1 MRLEWPTGLFALL
14 LVPVAALAF
23 AALERRRAR
32 YAVHFTNLEVLASC
46 APDGTRWRTRL
57 PALCVLL
64 AITCS
69 TAALAR
75 PAVEMSATSERASIV
90 LAVDTSGSM
99 AADDVKPT
107 RLSAAQGA
115 IGRFLGRLPH
125 KYRVGLVTFSSRPS
139 VAAPLS
145 WDRDDV
151 TQMLDL
157 ARPGQGT
164 AIGDAIARSAG
175 LLAPLSAREGS
186 ATFED
191 ASQPLS
197 AILLLSD
204 GAQTSGRLAPL
215 QGAALAR
222 ANGIPVYTVALGTPD
237 GTITEG
243 VITLKVP
250 PDATTLRQIADTTG
264 GAFFAPTDEASL
276 DSVYEHL
283 ASSLGRKR
291 VWRELGSVLA
301 GVAALFALAAGALS
315 LVWNERLP

>member
-1 MRLEWPTGLFALL
+1 MRLEWPLGLCALA
-14 LVPVAALAF
+14 LVPLAALACV
-23 AALERRRAR
+23 ALERRRAR

-46 APDGTRWRTRL
+46 APGSARRRSRL

-75 PAVEMSATSERASIV
+75 PALEMSATSERASIV

-99 AADDVKPT
+99 AADDVKPS

-115 IGRFLGRLPH
+115 IARFLARLPGR
-125 KYRVGLVTFSSRPS
+125 YRVGLVTFSSRPW

-145 WDRDDV
+145 WDREQV

-157 ARPGQGT
+157 ARPAQGT
-164 AIGDAIARSAG
+164 AIGDAIGRSVD
-175 LLAPLSAREGS
+175 LLAPLSSRSGFAPAGAGE
-186 ATFED
+186 
-191 ASQPLS
+191 PLS
-197 AILLLSD
+197 AIVLLSD
-204 GAQTSGRLAPL
+204 GAQTRGRLGAL

-222 ANGIPVYTVALGTPD
+222 ADGIPVYTVALGTPD
-237 GTITEG
+237 GTISEG

-250 PDATTLRQIADTTG
+250 PDTAALGQIAGATG

-283 ASSLGRKR
+283 ASSLGRTR
-291 VWRELGSVLA
+291 VWRELGFVLVGA
-301 GVAALFALAAGALS
+301 AALLALAAGAFS
-315 LVWNERLP
+315 LAWSERLP